1 MTDLLYICAMGLK
14 DLVIGYTSNYSD
26 GIPYG
31 VLSDVVTTTGG
42 YSIPSLNTTLYR
54 LSKEGRI
61 EKTKDGNI
69 KLLKAKDFSV
79 LLDEENVSLYK
90 RIKERFPF
98 STICMWNT
106 DSIIN
111 LMHDVP
117 GNDLC
122 IINVEKDILS
132 TFLDVLET
140 LTDRLAFYDTDKSNI
155 RRFSSS
161 KGVLVI
167 SQLVSQ
173 APLREDNGITYP
185 RIEKILVD
193 ILCENALHFLSGSQ
207 AYDIY
212 DAAFEKYDINK
223 KALLRY
229 AGRRS
234 RAEEVNTILE
244 EIER

>member
-1 MTDLLYICAMGLK
+1 MIA
-14 DLVIGYTSNYSD
+14 
-26 GIPYG
+26 
-31 VLSDVVTTTGG
+31 
-42 YSIPSLNTTLYR
+42 
-54 LSKEGRI
+54 
-61 EKTKDGNI
+61 
-69 KLLKAKDFSV
+69 
-79 LLDEENVSLYK
+79 LYK

-117 GNDLC
+117 GND
-122 IINVEKDILS
+122 IWVINAEKDILPA
-132 TFLDVLET
+132 FMDVLENMT
-140 LTDRLAFYDTDKSNI
+140 NRLAFYDTDKSNVE
-155 RRFSSS
+155 RFSSS
-161 KGVLVI
+161 KDILVV

-193 ILCENALHFLSGSQ
+193 ILCENSLHFLSGSQ

-212 DAAFEKYDINK
+212 TTAFEKYDINK

-234 RAEEVNTILE
+234 RAEEVKTILE
-244 EIER
+244 EIGR

>member
-1 MTDLLYICAMGLK
+1 M
-14 DLVIGYTSNYSD
+14 VIGHISTYSD
-26 GIPYG
+26 GIPYE
-31 VLSDVVTTTGG
+31 VLSDAITTTGR
-42 YSIPSLNTTLYR
+42 YSVPSLNTTLYR

-61 EKTKDGNI
+61 VKTKDGNI
-69 KLLKAKDFSV
+69 KLVNAKEFSIS
-79 LLDEENVSLYK
+79 LDEEMIALYK

-98 STICMWNT
+98 SAICMWNT

-117 GNDLC
+117 GND
-122 IINVEKDILS
+122 IWVINAEKDILPA
-132 TFLDVLET
+132 FMDVLENMT
-140 LTDRLAFYDTDKSNI
+140 NRLAFYDTDKSNVE
-155 RRFSSS
+155 RFSSS
-161 KGVLVI
+161 KDILVV

-193 ILCENALHFLSGSQ
+193 ILCENSLHFLSGSQ

-212 DAAFEKYDINK
+212 TTAFEKYDINK

-229 AGRRS
+229 AGRLS
-234 RAEEVNTILE
+234 RAEEVKTILE
-244 EIER
+244 EIGR

>member
-1 MTDLLYICAMGLK
+1 M
-14 DLVIGYTSNYSD
+14 VIGYTSNYSD

-31 VLSDVVTTTGG
+31 VLSDVVTTTGR
-42 YSIPSLNTTLYR
+42 YSVPSLNTTLYR

-61 EKTKDGNI
+61 VKTKDGNI
-69 KLLKAKDFSV
+69 KLVNAKEFSIS
-79 LLDEENVSLYK
+79 LDEEMIALYK

-117 GNDLC
+117 GND
-122 IINVEKDILS
+122 IWVINAEKDILPA
-132 TFLDVLET
+132 FMDVLENMT
-140 LTDRLAFYDTDKSNI
+140 NRLAFYDTDKSNVE
-155 RRFSSS
+155 RFSSS
-161 KGVLVI
+161 KDILVV

-193 ILCENALHFLSGSQ
+193 ILCENSLHFLSSSQ

-212 DAAFEKYDINK
+212 TTAFEKYDINK

-229 AGRRS
+229 AGRRN
-234 RAEEVNTILE
+234 RTEEVKTILE
-244 EIER
+244 EIGR

>member
-1 MTDLLYICAMGLK
+1 MTNLLYICSMGLK
-14 DLVIGYTSNYSD
+14 EMVIGYTSNYSD

-31 VLSDVVTTTGG
+31 VLSDVVTTGR
-42 YSIPSLNTTLYR
+42 YSVPSLNTTLYR

-61 EKTKDGNI
+61 VKTKDGNI
-69 KLLKAKDFSV
+69 KLVSAKEFSV
-79 LLDEENVSLYK
+79 SLDEEMVALYK

-98 STICMWNT
+98 SNICMWNT

-117 GNDLC
+117 GNDIC
-122 IINVEKDILS
+122 IINVEKDILPA
-132 TFLDVLET
+132 FMDALENMT
-140 LTDRLAFYDTDKSNI
+140 NRLSFYDTDKSNI
-155 RRFSSS
+155 ERFSSS
-161 KGVLVI
+161 KNILVV

-173 APLREDNGITYP
+173 APLREVNGITYP

-193 ILCENALHFLSGSQ
+193 IICENSLHFLAGSQ

-212 DAAFEKYDINK
+212 ATAFEKYNINK

-234 RAEEVNTILE
+234 RTEEVKTILE
-244 EIER
+244 EIGR